1 MNEVKENFI
10 INRILNYKYKI
21 VCLMGSCLLYMGISI
36 AKTTYMGKYV
46 DFLIDD
52 FGYGSLLE
60 FVKLLFILGMISIIV
75 GIANQY
81 FSAKMQANIVFD
93 INYELLEHIKKLPLE
108 FFRGKDSFYINQRVN
123 SDSNVVATFILSLC
137 MKTITLL
144 IYFISLFFILIR
156 LDICITIVVYLGLPI
171 YVVFY
176 NLLRNSL
183 YVKTLKFKEAQN
195 RLFSFMGKQLKNI
208 SYIKLNSLY
217 EQLNEKFKEEF
228 PRFFLIVQKYL
239 KTGIFFGSLSNI
251 LENLF
256 NIFLFTYAGVRV
268 IDGTMTVGEF
278 IAIQGYYKLV
288 MSSIEEAAGLLKQYP
303 DYKVSYA
310 RLMEIWN
317 TPRENKGEMS
327 LNNINSIK
335 VKDLV
340 LAFHEQSIFNRV
352 SCEFKKGKI
361 YLLKGKNGIG
371 KSTLIRTILGLYI
384 SEMNGNI
391 WYNDYNIR
399 DIDLYCIRK
408 NHIAIIDQD
417 SEFFFDSVE
426 GNISIN
432 ISEFNVQKMQ
442 ELAMM
447 FNLQISN
454 QKYASNITSSQLSG
468 GERQKIAIIR
478 ALLKNP
484 QVLLMDEPTS
494 ALDNKSVDIM
504 LSEIK
509 KKKGER
515 ITIIIS
521 HDKRC
526 DSIADK
532 IIFL

>member
-1 MNEVKENFI
+1 MKENLI
-10 INRILNYKYKI
+10 INCILKYKYKI
-21 VCLMGSCLLYMGISI
+21 ACLMVSCLFYMSISV

-46 DFLIDD
+46 DSLIDD

-93 INYELLEHIKKLPLE
+93 INYELLDHIKRLPLE

-123 SDSNVVATFILSLC
+123 TDSNVVATFILNLC
-137 MKTITLL
+137 MKTITLA
-144 IYFISLFFILIR
+144 IYFISLFLILVR
-156 LDICITIVVYLGLPI
+156 LDIWITIAVYLGLPI
-171 YVVFY
+171 YIALY

-217 EQLNEKFKEEF
+217 EQLNEKFKNEF
-228 PRFFLIVQKYL
+228 PRFFLIVLKYL

-251 LENLF
+251 LENIF

-317 TPRENKGEMS
+317 TPRENRGQLS
-327 LNNINSIK
+327 LNNIYTIK
-335 VKDLV
+335 VKDLE
-340 LAFHEQSIFNRV
+340 LAFRDQSIFNRF

-361 YLLKGKNGIG
+361 YLIKGKNGIG
-371 KSTLIRTILGLYI
+371 KSTLIKTILGLYI
-384 SEMNGNI
+384 SEMKGNI
-391 WYNDYNIR
+391 WYNDHDIK
-399 DIDLYCIRK
+399 DIDLYSLRK
-408 NHIAIIDQD
+408 KQIAIIDQD
-417 SEFFFDSVE
+417 SEFFFDSVKE
-426 GNISIN
+426 NISLN
-432 ISEFNVQKMQ
+432 IPEFNVQQVQ
-442 ELAMM
+442 ELKSM
-447 FNLQISN
+447 FNLQISD
-454 QKYASNITSSQLSG
+454 QKYVSNITSAQLSG

-478 ALLKNP
+478 AMLKNP
-484 QVLLMDEPTS
+484 QILLLDEPTS
-494 ALDNKSVDIM
+494 ALDNKSVNIL

-509 KKKGER
+509 KGKKER

-521 HDKRC
+521 HDDRC
-526 DSIADK
+526 DIIADE
-532 IIFL
+532 IISL